1 MKIIINSIVRDVSM
15 SHYCNKE
22 NFLKILKYFDN
33 EKIKIKV
40 LSINNINCTFK
51 IIYKN
56 KYIQIVYIKYYVI
69 HSEFEICNGI
79 KELIKNGEK
88 YIKKEFS
95 MKLFSKKSKY
105 NDTDSINNLLKNKAK
120 FNSFYGKSFDEYKKL
135 EEDLEIRQNNVSKLL
150 IQLSECKEKLW
161 KAEQKNQIIQ
171 SKNRVIKA
179 IEDYIVEKMYFNVD
193 LIKVYLEL
201 IKE

>member
-1 MKIIINSIVRDVSM
+1 
-15 SHYCNKE
+15 
-22 NFLKILKYFDN
+22 
-33 EKIKIKV
+33 
-40 LSINNINCTFK
+40 
-51 IIYKN
+51 
-56 KYIQIVYIKYYVI
+56 
-69 HSEFEICNGI
+69 
-79 KELIKNGEK
+79 
-88 YIKKEFS
+88 

-105 NDTDSINNLLKNKAK
+105 NDTDSINNLFKNKAK

-135 EEDLEIRQNNVSKLL
+135 EEELEINQNNVHNLL
-150 IQLSECKEKLW
+150 MQLSECKEKLL

-179 IEDYIVEKMYFNVD
+179 VEDYIVEKMYFNEE

>member
-1 MKIIINSIVRDVSM
+1 
-15 SHYCNKE
+15 
-22 NFLKILKYFDN
+22 
-33 EKIKIKV
+33 
-40 LSINNINCTFK
+40 
-51 IIYKN
+51 
-56 KYIQIVYIKYYVI
+56 
-69 HSEFEICNGI
+69 
-79 KELIKNGEK
+79 
-88 YIKKEFS
+88 

-135 EEDLEIRQNNVSKLL
+135 EEELEISQNNVSNLL
-150 IQLSECKEKLW
+150 MQLSESKEKLW

-179 IEDYIVEKMYFNVD
+179 IEDYIVDKMYFNVD

>member
-1 MKIIINSIVRDVSM
+1 
-15 SHYCNKE
+15 
-22 NFLKILKYFDN
+22 
-33 EKIKIKV
+33 
-40 LSINNINCTFK
+40 
-51 IIYKN
+51 
-56 KYIQIVYIKYYVI
+56 
-69 HSEFEICNGI
+69 
-79 KELIKNGEK
+79 
-88 YIKKEFS
+88 

-105 NDTDSINNLLKNKAK
+105 KDTDSINNLLKNKAK

-135 EEDLEIRQNNVSKLL
+135 EEELEITQNNVSNLL
-150 IQLSECKEKLW
+150 IQLTESKEKLW
-161 KAEQKNQIIQ
+161 KSEQKNQIIQ